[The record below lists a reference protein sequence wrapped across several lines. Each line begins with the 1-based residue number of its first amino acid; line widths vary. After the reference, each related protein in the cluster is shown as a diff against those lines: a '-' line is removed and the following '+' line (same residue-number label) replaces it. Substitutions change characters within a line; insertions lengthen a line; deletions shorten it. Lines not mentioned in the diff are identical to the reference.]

1 MSQAIS
7 KCPVSIL
14 VPTRNEE
21 RNLQRCL
28 NAIANWADEIV
39 VVDSQSTDRTLPIA
53 SAFQATVVQFHY
65 KGGWPKKRNWALE
78 NHAWKNDWIL
88 LLDADEIVPEPLK
101 MEIAETI
108 PRTHCNGFLLKY
120 QIHFLGRRL
129 HFGGTQLRKL
139 ALIRRGHG
147 RYERRLQQQDS
158 SMGDMEVHE
167 HVVVDGLVGTLH
179 CPIQHE
185 NVNCLDRYIAK
196 HNEYSN
202 WEARVLLGGLKGEIL
217 PSLLGSQAQRR
228 RWLKRRFLGLPG
240 SPVALFFLKYLF
252 QLGFLDGIP
261 GLIYCA
267 FQAFYIF
274 EVKAKAYE
282 QRFLRPAE

>member
-1 MSQAIS
+1 VLI
-7 KCPVSIL
+7 
-14 VPTRNEE
+14 PTRNEE
-21 RNLQRCL
+21 RNLERCL
-28 NAIANWADEIV
+28 EAISGWAAEIV
-39 VVDSQSTDRTLPIA
+39 IVDSQSTDTTLQIA
-53 SAFQATVVQFHY
+53 SSFQTTVIQFHY

-78 NHAWKNDWIL
+78 AHAWKNDWIL
-88 LLDADEIVPEPLK
+88 LLDADEVVLDPLK
-101 MEIAETI
+101 VEIAQTI
-108 PRTHCNGFLLKY
+108 PHTRCSGFLLKY

-129 HFGGTQLRKL
+129 RFGGTQLHKL
-139 ALIRRGHG
+139 ALFRRGRG
-147 RYERRLQQQDS
+147 RYEKRLDNQDS

-167 HVVVDGLVGTLH
+167 HVVVDGPVGKLR

-202 WEARVLLGGLKGEIL
+202 WEARVLLDGLKGEIS

-228 RWLKRRFLGLPG
+228 RWLKSRFLGLPG

-282 QRFLRPAE
+282 QRFLRPAAK